1 LLSGF
6 AARSSSAHFGG
17 CSQPFEDGFDAEV
30 KMYEHVDLFDYERL
44 CNKHG
49 SQKYADVTLETLEK
63 YQGKVPE
70 LLLAIW
76 ERHGLTS
83 HGQGELWFTNPDD
96 FTDIVQA
103 FFGDQYS
110 FIVYA
115 RTSFGRLWAILD
127 DRLYTIHPQ
136 IARAIYGHKLEVFDT
151 LMSSGL
157 VSTSSDFHTEHLK
170 ALKKL
175 GPLKA
180 DQMYGYVPVLAL
192 GGNGSLKETKIV
204 QMREYLFMVADITT
218 SAVREGGAKLYNP
231 DGPSA
236 VSTD

>member
-1 LLSGF
+1 MT
-6 AARSSSAHFGG
+6 
-17 CSQPFEDGFDAEV
+17 P
-30 KMYEHVDLFDYERL
+30 
-44 CNKHG
+44 
-49 SQKYADVTLETLEK
+49 ETLEK

-103 FFGDQYS
+103 FFGDQYP

-127 DRLYTIHPQ
+127 DRLYTIQPQ

-157 VSTSSDFHTEHLK
+157 VSTSSDFHTEHLRRSKNLAPFRPIRCMGMSRCWPSVGTAVSKKQRLFRCANTCSWSPTSPPQRCVK
-170 ALKKL
+170 AGRSSITLMGL
-175 GPLKA
+175 RQSA
-180 DQMYGYVPVLAL
+180 QIDMDTIRDARAVLAEFSKAGDQVVNTRMTRAVEHAT
-192 GGNGSLKETKIV
+192 GG
-204 QMREYLFMVADITT
+204 R
-218 SAVREGGAKLYNP
+218 
-231 DGPSA
+231 
-236 VSTD
+236 